1 MKVNPIG
8 IQSYQQINRNDRQAQ
23 IEKEATQLPKSG
35 DQVTIKP
42 QDEVAESKLAVK
54 AKVKSYDT
62 MLTPQEKQ
70 ALDLLFSRFKESGR
84 FGYSGTDEG
93 ESKSLG
99 NFVDVKV

>member
-8 IQSYQQINRNDRQAQ
+8 IQSYQQINRNDRQTQ
-23 IEKEATQLPKSG
+23 IEKEAQLPQSG
-35 DQVTIKP
+35 EKVTIKP
-42 QDEVAESKLAVK
+42 QEEVSSKVAVK
-54 AKVKSYDT
+54 AKVESYDT

-84 FGYSGTDEG
+84 FGYSGTDEI
-93 ESKSLG
+93 ENKSLG